1 MADLMRRPLM
11 LLPLLGLVALLL
23 TGFGP
28 PRLVDRLPEPTQ
40 RLLPAQLAQMQT
52 ARTPPGLSARAY
64 LLYDVDADAVLLTH
78 NTAVALP
85 PASLTKL
92 MTALLILESGA
103 LTETVTVRGADLI
116 GNASMGLVA
125 GEERTVEE
133 LLWGLLIPSGNDAAM
148 ALARHHAGSVD
159 SFVQQMNT
167 RARALGLHQ
176 TQFANPHG
184 LDAENHVSS
193 AADLL
198 ILTRLLWDKPLF
210 RTIVRTA
217 ETVIGDHP
225 LRSTN
230 EFLGLEET
238 VNGVKTGTSD
248 AAGQCLITGLE
259 LAGHQVFVVV
269 LGSTDRY
276 SDTRTIVEWYQAN
289 YLWVTGDPRELAAL
303 NRVYGPEGQL
313 WYLRVVGAAPT
324 VQLTPW
330 ARTRLRLYR
339 RLQLP
344 LVGQPWTTG
353 LEVGVLEWRL
363 DDTLIGH
370 QPLVLW

>member
-1 MADLMRRPLM
+1 M

>member
-1 MADLMRRPLM
+1 
-11 LLPLLGLVALLL
+11 
-23 TGFGP
+23 
-28 PRLVDRLPEPTQ
+28 
-40 RLLPAQLAQMQT
+40 
-52 ARTPPGLSARAY
+52 
-64 LLYDVDADAVLLTH
+64 
-78 NTAVALP
+78 
-85 PASLTKL
+85 
-92 MTALLILESGA
+92 
-103 LTETVTVRGADLI
+103 
-116 GNASMGLVA
+116 
-125 GEERTVEE
+125 
-133 LLWGLLIPSGNDAAM
+133 M